1 VEAEAVAEAQGHIL
15 VDQAVLVLVVV
26 LKPLLQLTHQESMLL
41 ALADLEAVAVA
52 VASVAQDINTK
63 AEEQVV
69 AVHQTAEAVV
79 MVVLVITKETVLEQ
93 VLVTKQVV
101 EVNQAVEAVAVA
113 VADSLEPQVAQDH
126 HGQ

>member
-1 VEAEAVAEAQGHIL
+1 VEAVAVAEAQGHIL
-15 VDQAVLVLVVV
+15 VEQVVVVLLVL
-26 LKPLLQLTHQESMLL
+26 LKPLLQLTHQELMLL

-69 AVHQTAEAVV
+69 VVHHSAEAVV

-101 EVNQAVEAVAVA
+101 ELNQAVEAVAVA
-113 VADSLEPQVAQDH
+113 VADSLEPQVAQDR

>member
-1 VEAEAVAEAQGHIL
+1 VEAVAVAEAQGHIL
-15 VDQAVLVLVVV
+15 VEQAVVVLVVV

-69 AVHQTAEAVV
+69 AVHHSAEAVV
-79 MVVLVITKETVLEQ
+79 MAVLVITKETVLEQ
-93 VLVTKQVV
+93 VLVTKQVL

-113 VADSLEPQVAQDH
+113 EADSLEPQVAQDH

>member
-52 VASVAQDINTK
+52 VASVAQDINTQ